1 MPAVTRKDTDGTT
14 GHDSFAPRPNTPN
27 GSSDVIVNDH
37 GVVRVTDAWP
47 THSDGSSTHDG
58 SQSGGSTTVFA
69 NGLAVARIG
78 DSIDDG
84 DTVAAGSPNVICGG

>member
-1 MPAVTRKDTDGTT
+1 MPAVTRKNTDGTT
-14 GHDSFAPRPNTPN
+14 GHEGFAPRPNTPN
-27 GSSDVIVNDH
+27 GSMDVIINGQ

-47 THSDGSSTHDG
+47 EHSDGSSTHTG
-58 SQSGGSTTVFA
+58 NQSSGSTTVFA

-84 DTVAAGSPNVICGG
+84 DTVAAGSQNVICG